1 MARAPG
7 GLQADLTSGFWR
19 LGVQAGRVD
28 RCSEVGALLALPSS
42 FLPEVRG
49 CLFTMLTC

>member
-7 GLQADLTSGFWR
+7 GLQADLASGFWR

-28 RCSEVGALLALPSS
+28 RCAEVGGLLALPS